1 MKIFDTNTET
11 ETDTRK
17 SHDTE
22 TDTETFT
29 AQENEISTET
39 HIETL
44 QFEKWILRLRLRPR
58 DVKNRYRY

>member
-1 MKIFDTNTET
+1 MKVTIFDTET

-17 SHDTE
+17 SYDTE

-29 AQENEISTET
+29 TYYNEISTET

-44 QFEKWILRLRLRPR
+44 QFEKLMSRLRLRPR